1 MEGMILMPKTVKTR
15 KVAKSTVITVPS
27 ELNVPTDVQ
36 FKPSVNEHGDLIFKR
51 IDQLNQE
58 EATSITEFIDQIKPF
73 LEYLN
78 DR

>member
-1 MEGMILMPKTVKTR
+1 MRLMPKIVKTR
-15 KVAKSTVITVPS
+15 KVAKCTVITVPS
-27 ELNVPTDVQ
+27 ELNVPIDVQ

-58 EATSITEFIDQIKPF
+58 EATNITEFVDQFKPV
-73 LEYLN
+73 LEYLK